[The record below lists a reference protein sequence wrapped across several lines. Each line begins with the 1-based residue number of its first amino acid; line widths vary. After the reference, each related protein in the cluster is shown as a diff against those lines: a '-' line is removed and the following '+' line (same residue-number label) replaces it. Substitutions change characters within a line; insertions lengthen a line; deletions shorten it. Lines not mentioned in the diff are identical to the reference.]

1 MAFESSSKGEQVP
14 QKSKFTKFQLHNI
27 LFKEIYS
34 NPRYAI
40 DLFRLILSPSEYR
53 SYNWKTLKTEDT
65 VYIDPAWREKR
76 TDLFFS
82 VKYKNSGEAIH
93 VAFLLEHK
101 SYQDDELL
109 QQLLHYQATIY
120 ATKKRPIVPILVY
133 HGREKDWKGPLNF
146 QDSLTGMTSK
156 VHRNFGKNV
165 LNFHCRL
172 LNLNKLEALNKKRLT
187 TTPILYTMSRIWR
200 MDDQAMREL
209 LKTSSVAKNKVEHT
223 KLLGKALRY
232 LGRYRGRKLNLGRLE
247 KIEREVV
254 PNEGDR
260 VMSALRP
267 SLQIDRDEWFEEGL
281 EKGRE
286 EGLEKGREEGRI
298 AERKKIACDM
308 LASGADL
315 KFVAKATG
323 LTLQEVKELNSKD

>member
-1 MAFESSSKGEQVP
+1 MP
-14 QKSKFTKFQLHNI
+14 QNKSKFTKLQLHNA

-34 NPRYAI
+34 DPRYAT
-40 DLFRLILSPSEYR
+40 DLFRLILTPSEYQN
-53 SYNWKTLKTEDT
+53 YNWKTLKSEET

-82 VKYKNSGEAIH
+82 VKYKNSGEAIQ

-101 SYQDDELL
+101 SHQDSKLL
-109 QQLLHYQATIY
+109 QQLLHYQTCIY

-156 VHRNFGKNV
+156 VRRNFGKNV

-172 LNLNKLEALNKKRLT
+172 LNLNKLAAWNKKRLT

-200 MDDQAMREL
+200 MDDQAIGEL
-209 LKTSSVAKNKVEHT
+209 FKISSAAKNKAEHT

-232 LGRYRGRKLNLGRLE
+232 LERYRGKKFHLGRLE
-247 KIEREVV
+247 RIEREVI
-254 PNEGDR
+254 PNKGER
-260 VMSALRP
+260 IMPALKY

-281 EKGRE
+281 EKGLE
-286 EGLEKGREEGRI
+286 EGAQKKAWEI
-298 AERKKIACDM
+298 ARDM
-308 LASGADL
+308 LTAGSNPA
-315 KFVAKATG
+315 FVAKITG
-323 LTLQEVKELNSKD
+323 LTLQEVKNLGSKD